1 MRRGSMPT
9 AASRVGLALT
19 IGLALGMPLAAMAA
33 PPPAYPGF
41 QWMSGSGDGNA
52 SLVFGSP
59 ETAEDWLFALDC
71 RGKEKATKATLYVDI
86 EGSEI
91 GQKTAIEFSVG
102 DAKLALDGTI
112 ATDEM
117 SGFHFAE
124 ARGFKIKPVIAL
136 LKAKGAVAVKSGNVV
151 VSLPEKGRAAEL
163 SAFAKVCKLD

>member
-1 MRRGSMPT
+1 MPT
-9 AASRVGLALT
+9 AGKLAIVT
-19 IGLALGMPLAAMAA
+19 VAIGLGFGVPAGAIGA
-33 PPPAYPGF
+33 PQAYPGY

-71 RGKEKATKATLYVDI
+71 RGKEKATKATFYVDI
-86 EGSEI
+86 QGTEI
-91 GQKTAIEFSVG
+91 GQKVTIELSAG
-102 DAKLALDGTI
+102 SAKLSLDGKV

-124 ARGFKIKPVIAL
+124 ANGFKIKPVIAL
-136 LKAKGAVAVKSGNVV
+136 LKENGNVV
-151 VSLPEKGRAAEL
+151 EVLPEKGRAAEL

>member
-1 MRRGSMPT
+1 MRRGCMPT
-9 AASRVGLALT
+9 AGRLAAIIVA
-19 IGLALGMPLAAMAA
+19 IGLTFSVAAAAIAA
-33 PPPAYPGF
+33 PQAYPGY

-71 RGKEKATKATLYVDI
+71 RGKEKATKATFYVDI
-86 EGSEI
+86 QGTEI
-91 GQKTAIEFSVG
+91 GQAVSIELSAG
-102 DAKLALDGTI
+102 SAKLSLDGKV

-124 ARGFKIKPVIAL
+124 AKGFKIKPVIAL
-136 LKAKGAVAVKSGNVV
+136 LKEKGGVKVKSGNVV
-151 VSLPEKGRAAEL
+151 EVLAEKGRAAEL